1 MAGILSSLHDA
12 LFGGKPN
19 RWTQQQWDTFCES
32 YAQMEKGVF
41 SLTDFIPPTSL
52 PGLASVIIKLSLK
65 SLIKGG
71 NRALFAGYVDLFNR
85 QYTEGSNT
93 RDLYETY
100 SVKMTALG
108 YSYEEVFVITLVLHD
123 CLFPGVRRD

>member
-1 MAGILSSLHDA
+1 MAGILQSIHDA

-19 RWTQQQWDTFCES
+19 RWTQKQWDTFCES

-41 SLTDFIPPTSL
+41 SLSDFKPPTSL
-52 PGLASVIIKLSLK
+52 PALAATILTLSLK

-123 CLFPGVRRD
+123 CVFPGVRRD

>member
-1 MAGILSSLHDA
+1 MAGILQSVHDA

-19 RWTQQQWDTFCES
+19 RWNQKQWDGFCES

-52 PGLASVIIKLSLK
+52 PALASTLIKLSLK
-65 SLIKGG
+65 SLVKGG

-85 QYTEGSNT
+85 QYSEGAKT
-93 RDLYETY
+93 RDLYESY

-108 YSYEEVFVITLVLHD
+108 YSYDEVFVITLILHD
-123 CLFPGVRRD
+123 CVFPGMRRD